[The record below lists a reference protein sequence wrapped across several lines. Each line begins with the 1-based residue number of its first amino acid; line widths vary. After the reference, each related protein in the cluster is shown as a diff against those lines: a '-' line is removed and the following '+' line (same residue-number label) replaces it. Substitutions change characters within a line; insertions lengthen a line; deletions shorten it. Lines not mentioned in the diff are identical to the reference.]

1 MGRPINKR
9 YFGLTSGSSGTEG
22 NNITINCQV
31 GSNAESAQGIILAQR
46 SVRTFKVNDA
56 ANNTGNEGIC
66 TLVDAAA
73 GSLGAN
79 EMSIVGYLSTGG
91 GTPIRIAKLYNRT
104 CRDFSNNRYQWAV
117 TDDSSANYIVLT
129 AI

>member
-9 YFGLTSGSSGTEG
+9 YFGLTSGSVGTEG

-91 GTPIRIAKLYNRT
+91 GTPVRIAKIVQQNLQR
-104 CRDFSNNRYQWAV
+104 FQQQSLSVGSN
-117 TDDSSANYIVLT
+117 
-129 AI
+129 

>member
-9 YFGLTSGSSGTEG
+9 YFGLTAGSVGTEG

-31 GSNAESAQGIILAQR
+31 ESNAESAQGIILSQR
-46 SVRTFKVNDA
+46 SVRRFKVNDA
-56 ANNTGNEGIC
+56 ANGTGNEGVC
-66 TLVDAAA
+66 TLVDKAA
-73 GSLGAN
+73 GALGAN
-79 EMSIVGYLSTGG
+79 EMSIIGYLSTGG
-91 GTPIRIAKLYNRT
+91 GTSVRIAKMYNRT

>member
-9 YFGLTSGSSGTEG
+9 YFGLTSGSAGTEG

-56 ANNTGNEGIC
+56 ANGTGNEGIC

-79 EMSIVGYLSTGG
+79 EMSIVGFVN
-91 GTPIRIAKLYNRT
+91 GTSVRIAKLYNRT
-104 CRDFSNNRYQWAV
+104 CRDFNNNRYKWEV

>member
-9 YFGLTSGSSGTEG
+9 YFGLTSGSAGTEG

-56 ANNTGNEGIC
+56 ANGTGNEGIC

-79 EMSIVGYLSTGG
+79 EMSIVGFVG
-91 GTPIRIAKLYNRT
+91 GTSVRIAKLYNRT
-104 CRDFSNNRYQWAV
+104 CRDFNNNRYKWEV

>member
-9 YFGLTSGSSGTEG
+9 YFGLTSGSVGTEG

-31 GSNAESAQGIILAQR
+31 GSNAESAQGIILSQR

-56 ANNTGNEGIC
+56 ANGTGNEGIC
-66 TLVDAAA
+66 KLVDAAA

-79 EMSIVGYLSTGG
+79 EMSIVGFVG
-91 GTPIRIAKLYNRT
+91 GTSVRIAKLYNRT
-104 CRDFSNNRYQWAV
+104 CRDFNNNRYQWTV

>member
-9 YFGLTSGSSGTEG
+9 YFGLTSGSVGTEG

-56 ANNTGNEGIC
+56 ANGTGNEGIC

-79 EMSIVGYLSTGG
+79 EMSIVGFVG
-91 GTPIRIAKLYNRT
+91 GTSVRIAKLYNRT
-104 CRDFSNNRYQWAV
+104 CRDFNNNRYKWEV

>member
-9 YFGLTSGSSGTEG
+9 YFGLTSGSAGTEG

-79 EMSIVGYLSTGG
+79 EMSIVGFVN
-91 GTPIRIAKLYNRT
+91 GTSVRIAKLYNRT
-104 CRDFSNNRYQWAV
+104 CRDFSNNRYKWEV

>member
-9 YFGLTSGSSGTEG
+9 YFGLTSGSAGTEG

-56 ANNTGNEGIC
+56 ANGTGNEGIC

-79 EMSIVGYLSTGG
+79 EMSIVGFVN
-91 GTPIRIAKLYNRT
+91 GTSVRIAKLYNRT
-104 CRDFSNNRYQWAV
+104 CRDFSNNRYKWEV

>member
-9 YFGLTSGSSGTEG
+9 YFGSTSGSVGTEG

-31 GSNAESAQGIILAQR
+31 GSNAESAQGIILSQR
-46 SVRTFKVNDA
+46 SVRTFKVDDA
-56 ANNTGNEGIC
+56 ADGSGNEGVC
-66 TLVDAAA
+66 TLVDKAA
-73 GSLGAN
+73 GSLGEN
-79 EMSIVGYLSTGG
+79 EMSIVGFVG
-91 GTPIRIAKLYNRT
+91 GTSVRIAKMYNRT